1 VTPLTEERTG
11 RKPTVL
17 PVNRDDVTAARRG
30 TGREALS
37 AADRAELGAAAAAF
51 PLFG

>member
-1 VTPLTEERTG
+1 MSDPVGLLG
-11 RKPTVL
+11 RPL
-17 PVNRDDVTAARRG
+17 PVDWDDATAARRG

-37 AADRAELGAAAAAF
+37 AADPAELGAAAAAF